1 MLFFVGANDSPSK
14 LVSLAMKLPIY
25 CFMTVILLSLMLI
38 WYYKYWVHFPGGE
51 ARDVYD
57 PISWRYMY
65 TYLYFSEINM
75 KLKGIP
81 LLWIAS
87 KNKKKI
93 ADLLIH
99 SYVI

>member
-1 MLFFVGANDSPSK
+1 MQCSSMNLTFLLVAIVSLLFFVGANDSPSK

-57 PISWRYMY
+57 PISCMAIYVH
-65 TYLYFSEINM
+65 
-75 KLKGIP
+75 IP
-81 LLWIAS
+81 IFL
-87 KNKKKI
+87 
-93 ADLLIH
+93 
-99 SYVI
+99 